1 MKFHEKRH
9 FSQKYIFSDALEEDY
24 RPQQRAILPA
34 LEKRET
40 STCSARLTRQLR
52 LGSKRNQYGGGVT
65 KAETCGFLMS
75 PT

>member
-24 RPQQRAILPA
+24 RPQLRAILPA

-52 LGSKRNQYGGGVT
+52 LGSKETNMA
-65 KAETCGFLMS
+65 AEWLKQKHVDF
-75 PT
+75 